1 MYLPETI
8 SGPTKRS
15 YLKTINNARNGGS
28 TNFVFSGQIGSRCAD
43 VAKYM
48 VNATG
53 PYSAQVINTRVSTYK
68 NDVNWLLPQG
78 QTAMQSRS
86 FQVTFQNFQLPLS
99 PSNCCL

>member
-28 TNFVFSGQIGSRCAD
+28 TNFVFSGQIGSRRAD

-48 VNATG
+48 VNAAE
-53 PYSAQVINTRVSTYK
+53 PYSHSLIKYLCDGKLVRRVVKEYVAIPFTMYFAISE
-68 NDVNWLLPQG
+68 LL
-78 QTAMQSRS
+78 S
-86 FQVTFQNFQLPLS
+86 
-99 PSNCCL
+99 